1 MKKSEFSA
9 AAALAFDYSKS
20 LEHVD
25 DSALFGCGLSG
36 FKPIFVTLEQ
46 VAKFIRW
53 QCSFVNAKGF
63 DAEELANCADIA
75 REKFTLIQANPD
87 ESLAEWLAARLARS
101 LPCDESHRTR
111 LEELARELK
120 REGKREMR
128 ATPYSF
134 AP

>member
-9 AAALAFDYSKS
+9 AAALAFDHSKS

-25 DSALFGCGLSG
+25 DSGLFGCGLAD
-36 FKPIFVTLEQ
+36 FKPIFVTTEQ

-53 QCSFVNAKGF
+53 QCTYLFGGH
-63 DAEELANCADIA
+63 DIEELANCADIA
-75 REKFTLIQANPD
+75 REKFTLIQAHPD
-87 ESLAEWLAARLARS
+87 APLAEWLAARLARS
-101 LPCDESHRTR
+101 LPCDESHRAR

-128 ATPYSF
+128 VTPY
-134 AP
+134 

>member
-9 AAALAFDYSKS
+9 AAALAFDPSKS
-20 LEHVD
+20 LVD
-25 DSALFGCGLSG
+25 VDYSALYGCGLPS

-46 VAKFIRW
+46 VAKFIRY
-53 QCSFVNAKGF
+53 QCTYLGGGH

-101 LPCDESHRTR
+101 LPCDESHRHR

-128 ATPYSF
+128 ATPYSI